1 MKRLAFLFVCI
12 FTLNMVTLAANDKP
26 IQMEEMPRLAQQF
39 VKKYFSGHSVALI
52 KMETDFLSKSYDV
65 IFTNGDKVEF
75 DKKGHWTKID
85 CEHSVIP
92 TGLVPDT
99 ILGYV
104 QKQYPTAKILSLELT
119 DHKGYDVELSNGVD
133 IEFDK
138 KFNVI
143 DIDR

>member
-1 MKRLAFLFVCI
+1 MKRLIFLLACVFALSLVAA
-12 FTLNMVTLAANDKP
+12 AANDKP
-26 IQMEEMPRLAQQF
+26 IKFEEMPKQAQQF
-39 VKKYFSGHSVALI
+39 VKKHFPTLSIALI

-65 IFTNGDKVEF
+65 IFTNGDKLEF
-75 DKKGHWTKID
+75 DKRGKWTNID
-85 CEHSVIP
+85 CEHSVVPVELI
-92 TGLVPDT
+92 PDT

-104 QKQYPTAKILSLELT
+104 QKQSPKATIMKIEIT
-119 DHKGYDVELSNGVD
+119 DRKGYEVELSNGVE